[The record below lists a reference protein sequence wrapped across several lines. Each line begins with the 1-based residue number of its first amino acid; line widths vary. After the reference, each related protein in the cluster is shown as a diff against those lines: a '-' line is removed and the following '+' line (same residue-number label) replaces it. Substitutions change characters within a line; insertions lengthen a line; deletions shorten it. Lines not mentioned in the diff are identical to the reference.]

1 MFDEPRYPDVVFDII
16 EERER
21 KKKHWEWLGQI
32 LAWTDPDPRLVKPK
46 NPP

>member
-21 KKKHWEWLGQI
+21 KKKHWKWLGQI
-32 LAWTDPDPRLVKPK
+32 LAWTDPEIKPK